1 MLRRRAAQ
9 ALSRI
14 LQDRSPSTGFTT
26 IQTAQAYRQIRR
38 QSGSAGEYQHFK
50 PRSNFGGYE
59 GLASRRTLS
68 WASLAAGGSFVVWV
82 ANREEIPYTGR
93 MHCILVPTS
102 VEQSIGESTFKQ
114 IRSEAKSQGSLLP
127 EHHPYVKLI
136 KRIGTRI
143 AQKASD
149 ETGISGRMDH
159 MQGLKWEFA
168 VIDSDQ
174 VNAFVVPGGKVV
186 VYTGLLKL
194 LRGPAMETQVAAVLG
209 HEIAHVVA
217 RHAAERMT
225 QSEVAALLRTAVY
238 IVVGIPIPAG
248 AAAAVFF
255 LPHSRRSET
264 EADSIGMRL
273 AAKACYDPSAAAAV
287 FQKLGVEEAKA
298 GGAQVPGFLR
308 THPLTEDRIRNV
320 QKQLPAASIIY
331 DASDCE
337 SSRSHMLDSM
347 FGPQVAVRM

>member
-1 MLRRRAAQ
+1 MLRRRATQ
-9 ALSRI
+9 ALSGIWRD
-14 LQDRSPSTGFTT
+14 QFPTSFTAT
-26 IQTAQAYRQIRR
+26 LTAQAYRQIRR
-38 QSGSAGEYQHFK
+38 QSTRAGEYQHFNT
-50 PRSNFGGYE
+50 RSSFGGYE

-82 ANREEIPYTGR
+82 SNREEVPYTGR

-102 VEQSIGESTFKQ
+102 IEQSIGETTFQQ

-149 ETGISGRMDH
+149 DTGVSGH
-159 MQGLKWEFA
+159 MNHMKGLKWEFA

-194 LRGPAMETQVAAVLG
+194 LQGPAMETQVAAVLG

-225 QSEVAALLRTAVY
+225 QSEVADLVRTAVY

-287 FQKLGVEEAKA
+287 FQKLGAEEAKA
-298 GGAQVPGFLR
+298 RGAQIPRFLR
-308 THPLTEDRIRNV
+308 THPLTEERIRNV
-320 QKQLPAASIIY
+320 REQLPAASIIF
-331 DASDCE
+331 DAADCQ
-337 SSRSHMLDSM
+337 SSRRYMLDSM
-347 FGPQVAVRM
+347 FGPQVAVQL